1 MARAVVGGSGCGASF
16 SFSSS
21 WVNNLIK
28 KKKKN
33 SDTKRVRVCCVLS
46 NALAVTADPYKTL
59 RIQRGASESEV
70 KKAFR
75 QLALQ
80 V

>member
-1 MARAVVGGSGCGASF
+1 MARVVVGGGDCGASS

-28 KKKKN
+28 KKKN
-33 SDTKRVRVCCVLS
+33 SDTERVRVCYVLS
-46 NALAVTADPYKTL
+46 NASAITADPYKTL